1 MLSYEDKESEN
12 MTEDKNQ
19 NIQNKSQNQA
29 SRSNLNTAD
38 KSQNKLLTKAA
49 IVGVVAGLLG
59 GGVSYVGLEQYSNYA
74 GSSSAQTSISSSS
87 ASISKTSAKNSG
99 TMTSAYNK
107 VKGAVV
113 SVINLKKN
121 STRKSNSI
129 YDLFGGSDDD
139 SSSSSSSSTTKYT
152 TYSEGSGVIYLKSNG
167 KGYIVT
173 NNHVISGSDKVQVV
187 LASGKTVDAK
197 VVGKDSTS
205 DLAVL
210 SIDAKY
216 VTQTASFGDSKSL
229 ITGQTVIAVGS
240 PMGSEYASSVTQGII
255 SAPSRTITTSSN
267 QQTVIQTD
275 AAINPGNSG
284 GPLVN
289 SAGQVIGI
297 NSMKLSQSTD
307 GTSVEGMGF
316 AIPSNEVVTII
327 NQLVKNGKVTRPQL
341 GIRVISLSELS
352 SAYKEQL
359 GIKTNLKRG
368 IYVASVTKNSAA
380 SAAGMKSGDI
390 ITKVDG
396 TSVSDVVSLHEI
408 LYKHKIG
415 DKVTVTV
422 DRNGKTVNLDV
433 TLKSN

>member
-359 GIKTNLKRG
+359 GIKTNLKSG

>member
-1 MLSYEDKESEN
+1 MLNYEDKESEN
-12 MTEDKNQ
+12 MIEDKNPNVQ
-19 NIQNKSQNQA
+19 NQSQNQA
-29 SRSNLNTAD
+29 SRSNLSTAD

-74 GSSSAQTSISSSS
+74 DSSSAQTSISSSS
-87 ASISKTSAKNSG
+87 ASISKNSAKNSG

-121 STRKSNSI
+121 STRKSSSI
-129 YDLFGGSDDD
+129 YDLFGSGDSD
-139 SSSSSSSSTTKYT
+139 SSSSSSTTKYT

-187 LASGKTVDAK
+187 LASGKTVSAK

-284 GPLVN
+284 GALVN

-341 GIRVISLSELS
+341 GIKVISLSELN
-352 SAYKEQL
+352 SAYREQL
-359 GIKTNLKRG
+359 GIKTSLKSG

-422 DRNGKTVNLDV
+422 NRNGKTVNLDV

>member
-1 MLSYEDKESEN
+1 MLNYEDKESEN
-12 MTEDKNQ
+12 MTEDKNPNVQ
-19 NIQNKSQNQA
+19 NQSQNQA
-29 SRSNLNTAD
+29 SRSNLSTAD

-74 GSSSAQTSISSSS
+74 DSSSAPTSISSSS
-87 ASISKTSAKNSG
+87 ASISKNSAKNSG

-121 STRKSNSI
+121 STRKSSSI
-129 YDLFGGSDDD
+129 YDLFGGGDSD
-139 SSSSSSSSTTKYT
+139 SSSSSSTTKYT

-187 LASGKTVDAK
+187 LASGKTVSAK

-284 GPLVN
+284 GALVN

-341 GIRVISLSELS
+341 GIKVISLSELN
-352 SAYKEQL
+352 SAYREQL
-359 GIKTNLKRG
+359 GIKTSLKSG

-422 DRNGKTVNLDV
+422 NRNGKTVNLDV